1 MTSGVGMSHDKWCG
15 DVTLKNMFP
24 VLYACSTSQNASLAS
39 CLISSSVGEA
49 RVWHL
54 SFIRDFNDW
63 EVEEIL
69 AFFKFIQSKIPC
81 HVEPNEMRWKH
92 HSSRV
97 FDTKSFYQA
106 IAGKQDI
113 KFPWKAIWRV
123 KAPR

>member
-1 MTSGVGMSHDKWCG
+1 
-15 DVTLKNMFP
+15 MFP
-24 VLYACSTSQNASLAS
+24 VLYACLTSQNASLAS

-49 RVWHL
+49 RVWYL

-63 EVEEIL
+63 EVEEVL

-81 HVEPNEMRWKH
+81 HVELDEMRWKH
-92 HSSRV
+92 HSSGV

-113 KFPWKAIWRV
+113 KFPRKAIWRV
-123 KAPR
+123 KAPRRVSFFYVVGCLGEDSYL